1 MQEAVQLAPRRGR
14 RRGNIARVSPLPA
27 SRAALVA
34 AVSLLAAAA
43 AATRAQPK
51 KPDLAKGEALARSFC
66 ASCHAFP
73 PPDVLP
79 RAKWAPEIFEMTGL
93 AVTRT
98 GAPKGKEIAL
108 DVPMEEIVAYYEAN
122 APAELPP
129 PASWP
134 APSNEP
140 VPFVRHSM
148 TLPGGLLPN
157 VANVRLLTLDEGR
170 GLEVI
175 AADMVNGLVMR
186 GSPARPGEG
195 LERVAKVPNPCHTQA
210 VDLDKDGI
218 MDLLVADLGSVT
230 PGDQTRGSVVWLRGR
245 PGGGF
250 EPFVLASGLPRVA
263 DVEAADFDGDGDLD
277 LVVAAFGWREVGSTL
292 LFENRTTDWSKPVFV
307 PRELDWRQ
315 GAIHVP
321 VVDFDKDGRPD
332 FVDLLS
338 QHHETVVA
346 FLNQGKG
353 SFEEKTIFAAPHP
366 AWGSSGI
373 DLVDLD
379 KDGRLDVLMT
389 NGDRFDE
396 FLLKPYHGISWLENR
411 GSFPFTPH
419 VLAAL
424 NGVHRAQAADLDGDG
439 DLDIVACTLIPGM
452 AKYGKPLP
460 SLVWLEQVKPGEFV
474 RHTLEVGGYHAS
486 LDLADVDGDGDIDI
500 VAGNFQV
507 DRQPSAAWV
516 DVWENLKRKK

>member
-1 MQEAVQLAPRRGR
+1 M
-14 RRGNIARVSPLPA
+14 SPLPA
-27 SRAALVA
+27 RRAALVA
-34 AVSLLAAAA
+34 AASVLAVAVAAA
-43 AATRAQPK
+43 RAQPK
-51 KPDLAKGEALARSFC
+51 RPDPARGEALARQFC
-66 ASCHAFP
+66 VSCHAFP

-79 RAKWAPEIFEMTGL
+79 RAKWASEIFEMTGL

-98 GAPKGKEIAL
+98 GAPRGKEIAL

-122 APAELPP
+122 APVELPA

-134 APSNEP
+134 EPKNTP
-140 VPFVRHSM
+140 VPFARHPM
-148 TLPGGLLPN
+148 NLPGGLLPS
-157 VANVRLLTLDEGR
+157 VANVRLLQLDPAR
-170 GLEVI
+170 GLEVM
-175 AADMVNGLVMR
+175 AADMSNGLVLR
-186 GSPARPGEG
+186 GSPARPEAG
-195 LERVAKVPNPCHTQA
+195 LERIAKLPNPCHTQA

-218 MDLLVADLGSVT
+218 ADLLVADLGSVT

-245 PGGGF
+245 PGGF
-250 EPFVLASGLPRVA
+250 EPHTLASGLPRVA

-292 LFENRTTDWSKPVFV
+292 LFENRTSDWSKPEFM
-307 PRELDWRQ
+307 PREADWRQ

-321 VVDFDKDGRPD
+321 VIDLDKDGRPD

-353 SFEEKTIFAAPHP
+353 SFEAKTVFAAPHP

-379 KDGRLDVLMT
+379 KDGRVDVLMT
-389 NGDRFDE
+389 NGDMFDE

-424 NGVHRAQAADLDGDG
+424 SGVHRAQPADLDGDS
-439 DLDIVACTLIPGM
+439 DLDVVACTLIPGM

-460 SLVWLEQVKPGEFV
+460 SLVWLEQVKAGEFV

-486 LDLADVDGDGDIDI
+486 LDLADVDGDGDVDI
-500 VAGNFQV
+500 VTGNFQV
-507 DRQPSAAWV
+507 DRQPGAVWV
-516 DVWENLKRKK
+516 EVWENLLPRKK